1 MLSTAASV
9 ANQKLIGYYDIQ
21 SDLAICATV
30 LDPRLNISFY
40 EIPERTKAQ
49 NTTQMNSAKT
59 EVLYYYETMGYK
71 LDAPVVP
78 AAVAIPSP
86 TKATISRIF
95 KKPRVVFDAAGCQVE
110 KYCSLEP
117 VSEDTDPLQW
127 RKSKS
132 DIFPNLSKMAR
143 DILAIPG
150 SAVPSERANSE
161 GREMLP
167 YTRNRLS
174 PQVIEATLVS
184 KSYMR
189 GFDQN

>member
-1 MLSTAASV
+1 MSY
-9 ANQKLIGYYDIQ
+9 KPD
-21 SDLAICATV
+21 
-30 LDPRLNISFY
+30 
-40 EIPERTKAQ
+40 AQ
-49 NTTQMNSAKT
+49 
-59 EVLYYYETMGYK
+59 
-71 LDAPVVP
+71 VVP
-78 AAVAIPSP
+78 AAVAIPTP
-86 TKATISRIF
+86 TKTNISRIF
-95 KKPRVVFDAAGCQVE
+95 KKPRIVFDAVGCQVE

-127 RKSKS
+127 WKSKS

-184 KSYMR
+184 TSYMR